1 MIRCG
6 KIVTPLRVVL
16 MVLIVSLFFTSVVH
30 AQWVFLGRKAVGKIS
45 HLASQLENNNNDVA
59 TVLLEAKADNVYNTA
74 ITLLKGNEKAR
85 ITRRDD
91 ATRTIDFT
99 YGQNTASM
107 KITSLQDNVSQ
118 LIITSAVASGKP
130 GDTSFVVDS
139 VFRVCRE
146 MGVECGL
153 AKD

>member
-1 MIRCG
+1 MVRCG
-6 KIVTPLRVVL
+6 KIVSLVL
-16 MVLIVSLFFTSVVH
+16 MVSLFFTSAVY
-30 AQWVFLGRKAVGKIS
+30 AQWIFLGRKAIGKIS
-45 HLASQLENNNNDVA
+45 HLASEVQNNNNDVA

-74 ITLLKGNEKAR
+74 VTLLKGNENAR

-91 ATRTIDFT
+91 AARTIDFT
-99 YGQNTASM
+99 YGQHTASM
-107 KITSLQDNVSQ
+107 KIASLQDNVSQ
-118 LIITSAVASGKP
+118 LIISSAVASGKP

>member
-1 MIRCG
+1 MVRCG
-6 KIVTPLRVVL
+6 KIVTLFRVVSLVL
-16 MVLIVSLFFTSVVH
+16 MVSLFFASVVY

-45 HLASQLENNNNDVA
+45 HLASQLENSNNNVA

-74 ITLLKGNEKAR
+74 VTLLKNNQKAK
-85 ITRRDD
+85 ITRKDD

-99 YGQNTASM
+99 YGQHTASM
-107 KITSLQDNVSQ
+107 KVTSLQDNVSQ
-118 LIITSAVASGKP
+118 LIISSSAASGKP
-130 GDTSFVVDS
+130 EDASFVVDS

-153 AKD
+153 AVD

>member
-1 MIRCG
+1 MVRYG
-6 KIVTPLRVVL
+6 KIVSLVL
-16 MVLIVSLFFTSVVH
+16 MMLLFFTSVGH
-30 AQWVFLGRKAVGKIS
+30 AQWIFLGGKAMGKIT
-45 HLASQLENNNNDVA
+45 HLASQLEDNNNDVA

-74 ITLLKGNEKAR
+74 VMLLKGNQNAK
-85 ITRRDD
+85 ITRKDD
-91 ATRTIDFT
+91 STRTIDFT
-99 YGQNTASM
+99 YGQKNTASM
-107 KITSLQDNVSQ
+107 KISSLQDNVSQ
-118 LIITSAVASGKP
+118 LIISSTVASGKP

>member
-1 MIRCG
+1 MVRFG
-6 KIVTPLRVVL
+6 KAAALLRIVSLVL
-16 MVLIVSLFFTSVVH
+16 MVSLFFTSVVY

-45 HLASQLENNNNDVA
+45 HLASQLENSNNNVA

-74 ITLLKGNEKAR
+74 VKLLKGNQNAR

-99 YGQNTASM
+99 YGQHTASM
-107 KITSLQDNVSQ
+107 KIASLQDNLSQ
-118 LIITSAVASGKP
+118 LIITSTMASGKP
-130 GDTSFVVDS
+130 EDASFVVDS

-153 AKD
+153 AAD

>member
-1 MIRCG
+1 MVRCG
-6 KIVTPLRVVL
+6 KIVTFLRIVSLVL
-16 MVLIVSLFFTSVVH
+16 MVSVFFTGVVY

-45 HLASQLENNNNDVA
+45 HLVSQTQGNDVA

-74 ITLLKGNEKAR
+74 VTLLKGNKNAR
-85 ITRRDD
+85 ITYKDN

-99 YGQNTASM
+99 YDHQHTASV
-107 KITSLQDNVSQ
+107 KIVNLQDNVSQ
-118 LIITSAVASGKP
+118 MIISSTVASGKP

-153 AKD
+153 AED